1 MANKFYT
8 AALVLLGWLA
18 AMFGG
23 WDSSFV
29 TLIVFMAVDFVSGW
43 ILAAVFHRSTKSQD
57 GTLRSKEGFKGL
69 IRKGEILLVVL
80 VAHRMDLAAG
90 TTIIRDTVVIAFCTN
105 ELLSIVENAGQMGV
119 PIPAIITNSIEIL
132 RKKGETTLTAT
143 ATEEKKEE

>member
-1 MANKFYT
+1 MANKIYT
-8 AALVLLGWLA
+8 AALVFLGWLA
-18 AMFGG
+18 AMVGG
-23 WDSSFV
+23 WDSSFI
-29 TLIVFMAVDFVSGW
+29 TLIIFMAVDFVSGL
-43 ILAAVFHRSTKSQD
+43 ILAAVFHRSTKSEN
-57 GTLRSKEGFKGL
+57 GALESHAGFKGL

-143 ATEEKKEE
+143 AAEEKKEE